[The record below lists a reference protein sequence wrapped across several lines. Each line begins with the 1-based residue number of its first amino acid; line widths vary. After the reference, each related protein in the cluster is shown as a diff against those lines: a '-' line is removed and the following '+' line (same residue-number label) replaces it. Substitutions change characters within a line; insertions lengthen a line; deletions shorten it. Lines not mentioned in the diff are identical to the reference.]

1 MNTATKDKQENGKGK
16 GFKLDLHWQ
25 ILIAMF
31 LAIIVGLNF
40 SSCAEHKGVFY
51 DFFSGLGTCGLIKN
65 TGISVDNF
73 SWMGEIFLRLLK
85 MIVVPLIF
93 CSLVNGISHMKV
105 DQLGKVGLATFIFF
119 KVSMLIAAV
128 IGLFWVNA
136 INPGVGFDVA
146 SITKENVDHITLHT
160 GENLFLSII
169 PTNIF
174 YSLTQDSQLIQ
185 IIFFALFFGI
195 ALVTMGPRVSAIA
208 KGFEQIFQLML
219 KITHWIMV
227 LAPFGVFGLIVKTV
241 GTTGLTPFI
250 SVGKYMLVVVLGLAT
265 MLFVVTPL
273 LVFFLGKMNPI
284 KFFGAIQDAMLTAF
298 GTSSS
303 AATLPVTLECVTKNL
318 KVPPSIGSF
327 VVTVGSTMSMNGAA
341 LYEAVV
347 TLFLAQAYASIIPG
361 IDLSLKGQI
370 FIVAMVLL
378 STLGTPGIPHGGLV
392 TTTIVLKAVGLPI
405 DAIGLIIG
413 VDRVLDMCRTMTNV
427 TGDCV
432 ASVVINRFVHGDE
445 IVVDDIEKNLE
456 DIDAQLHPNEEI
468 SVEKVNHLEST
479 GSTAKA

>member
-1 MNTATKDKQENGKGK
+1 MNSSTIQNPTSGN

-25 ILIAMF
+25 ILIAM
-31 LAIIVGLNF
+31 LVGIVVGLSF
-40 SSCAEHKGVFY
+40 SSCSEQEGVFY
-51 DFFSGLGTCGLIKN
+51 NFFSGLGACGLIK
-65 TGISVDNF
+65 GSKIGVHNF
-73 SWMGEIFLRLLK
+73 AWMGELFLRLLK
-85 MIVVPLIF
+85 MIVIPLIF
-93 CSLVNGISHMKV
+93 CSLINGISHMKV
-105 DQLGKVGLATFIFF
+105 DQLGKVGLVTFVFF
-119 KVSMLIAAV
+119 KVSMLIAAI
-128 IGLFWVNA
+128 IGLFWVNT
-136 INPGVGFDVA
+136 INPGVGFDVS
-146 SITKENVDHITLHT
+146 SISKVDVDHLTSHT
-160 GENLFLSII
+160 DENLLLSII

-174 YSLTQDSQLIQ
+174 YSLSQDNQLIQ
-185 IIFFALFFGI
+185 VIFFALFFGI
-195 ALVTMGPRVSAIA
+195 ALVTMGSKAAQVA
-208 KGFEQIFQLML
+208 KAFEQIFQVML
-219 KITHWIMV
+219 KITHWIMF

-250 SVGKYMLVVVLGLAT
+250 SVGKYMLVVILGLAT

-273 LVFFLGKMNPI
+273 LVYFLGKMNPL

-303 AATLPVTLECVTKNL
+303 AATLPVTLECVTENL
-318 KVPPSIGSF
+318 KVPQSIASF

-413 VDRVLDMCRTMTNV
+413 VDRVLDMCRTMMNV

-432 ASVVINRFVHGDE
+432 ASVVINRFVHGEE
-445 IVVDDIEKNLE
+445 IEVDSIEDNLE
-456 DIDAQLHPNEEI
+456 AINGKEEK
-468 SVEKVNHLEST
+468 SKETQESIIH
-479 GSTAKA
+479 